1 MPRPPDAPVAMLTS
15 RPEVGNGHP
24 ALGGMFIATQYLAL
38 NAVGLFATAY
48 IIRRLGALQ
57 YGQWAT
63 AAALASASLLIT
75 SVGLRALFVRDLA
88 RRPECARELLA
99 AQLAL
104 RIVLGGVAAACAL
117 ASAVVLGYPAVVIAC
132 TAVGCLWILLSVIS
146 STFGDVL
153 QSREQFASYS
163 AIALASGVAV
173 TATAVVAAAL
183 GSGPVGLS
191 VAYLSAPAVSAILC
205 WRSVRKHVRVS
216 LRWDA
221 AVARALLRD
230 ARLTGANQIA
240 SALRD
245 RAEQLLVPRLA
256 GLEAFG
262 LFSAGAMIGERLANV
277 PDAVCTA
284 FYPRISRA
292 APGIGR
298 PGMEWLVSRMLTIG
312 LAASM
317 PAAVFGA
324 YLAHSISGV
333 LLPGDPQT
341 CRRIIQIT
349 VWAVPLAALSLGM
362 SFALQAAGRHD
373 DVARLGL
380 RATAISAAGSAAL
393 IAGFGITGASCA
405 VLARPATVLVTLL
418 PSFRRTF
425 PGVLRSVPLARILL
439 CAAAV
444 ASLCLMSEGER
455 IGPAALVA
463 SAGVASYGAALV
475 ASRVFTLSAIVRL
488 CSPAAHNVA
497 DMMS

>member
-1 MPRPPDAPVAMLTS
+1 
-15 RPEVGNGHP
+15 
-24 ALGGMFIATQYLAL
+24 MFIATQFLAL

-75 SVGLRALFVRDLA
+75 SVGLRALFVGDLA

-163 AIALASGVAV
+163 AIALASGMAV
-173 TATAVVAAAL
+173 TATAVVAVAL

-191 VAYLSAPAVSAILC
+191 VAYLSAPAVSAILY
-205 WRSVRKHVRVS
+205 WRSVRKHVGVS
-216 LRWDA
+216 LRWDV

-262 LFSAGAMIGERLANV
+262 LFSAGAMIGDRLGNV

-292 APGIGR
+292 APDIGR
-298 PGMEWLVSRMLTIG
+298 SGMDLLVSRMLTIG

-317 PAAVFGA
+317 PAAVFGT
-324 YLAHSISGV
+324 YLAHGISGV

-373 DVARLGL
+373 EVARLGL

-439 CAAAV
+439 CATAV
-444 ASLCLMSEGER
+444 ASLCFMSEGER

-475 ASRVFTLSAIVRL
+475 AARVFTLSAIVRL

-497 DMMS
+497 DMTS

>member
-1 MPRPPDAPVAMLTS
+1 MRPPDPPVAMLTS
-15 RPEVGNGHP
+15 RPARGHGHP
-24 ALGGMFIATQYLAL
+24 ALGGMFMATQFLAL

-75 SVGLRALFVRDLA
+75 SVGLRTLFVRDLA
-88 RRPECARELLA
+88 RRPDCAGELLA

-117 ASAVVLGYPAVVIAC
+117 AGAVALGYPPVVIAC
-132 TAVGCLWILLSVIS
+132 TAVGCVWILLSVIS

-163 AIALASGVAV
+163 AIALASGMAV
-173 TATAVVAAAL
+173 TATAVIAVAL
-183 GSGPVGLS
+183 GFGPVGLS
-191 VAYLSAPAVSAILC
+191 LAYLSAPAVSAILY
-205 WRSVRKHVRVS
+205 WRTVRNHVRVS
-216 LRWDA
+216 VRWDVA
-221 AVARALLRD
+221 AARALLRD
-230 ARLTGANQIA
+230 ARLTAANQIA

-262 LFSAGAMIGERLANV
+262 LFSAGAMIGDRLANV

-284 FYPRISRA
+284 FYPRITRA
-292 APGIGR
+292 APDISR
-298 PGMEWLVSRMLTIG
+298 SGMESLVTRMLTMG

-317 PAAVFGA
+317 PAAVFGT

-333 LLPGDPQT
+333 LVPSDPQT

-349 VWAVPLAALSLGM
+349 VWAVPLTALSLGM

-373 DVARLGL
+373 DVARVGL
-380 RATAISAAGSAAL
+380 LATAMSAVGSAAL

-439 CAAAV
+439 CAGAV
-444 ASLCLMSEGER
+444 AGLCLMSEGER

-475 ASRVFTLSAIVRL
+475 AARVFRLSAIARVCR
-488 CSPAAHNVA
+488 PAAHTVA
-497 DMMS
+497 DMTS